1 MVVLYILLFIVF
13 LSILIMIHELGHAH
27 EDYFSIYASFDH
39 NEYINSE
46 QQRLYDYYINFD
58 SSNMPMRDY
67 FRKNACS
74 KIIQVQTTNRLGGVE
89 ISETFGEGFDG
100 LLVKKNLGETI
111 TGADR
116 TVKVGAYN
124 LHVNANQSLA
134 KDDKIRYTDLDGSFT
149 YVKLVTDAI
158 FNEPR
163 SGQTDWK
170 TYECE
175 VYHPVS

>member
-1 MVVLYILLFIVF
+1 
-13 LSILIMIHELGHAH
+13 
-27 EDYFSIYASFDH
+27 
-39 NEYINSE
+39 
-46 QQRLYDYYINFD
+46 
-58 SSNMPMRDY
+58 MPMRNY

-74 KIIQVQTTNRLGGVE
+74 KLIVAQTTNRLGGVDTE
-89 ISETFGEGFDG
+89 EVLGEPFDG
-100 LLVKKNLGETI
+100 LLVKKNLGEVVI
-111 TGADR
+111 GADR

-124 LHVNANQSLA
+124 LHVGINENLA

-170 TYECE
+170 TYEVE
-175 VYHPVS
+175 VYQPTI